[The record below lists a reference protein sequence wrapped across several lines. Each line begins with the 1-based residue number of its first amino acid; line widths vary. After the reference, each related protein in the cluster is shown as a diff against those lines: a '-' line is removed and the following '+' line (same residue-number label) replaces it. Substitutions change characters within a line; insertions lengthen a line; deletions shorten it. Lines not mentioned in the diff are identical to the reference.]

1 MKLSSVDYYLD
12 WPVSIKL
19 KNLRE
24 FIITNL
30 EKKGDLIRW
39 SIVDIQDSIDSF
51 GTKKLKNKKNINF
64 FSYNLYFNSNFVF

>member
-1 MKLSSVDYYLD
+1 MKLSSVDFYLD

-19 KNLRE
+19 KNLRR
-24 FIITNL
+24 FIIANL

-51 GTKKLKNKKNINF
+51 GTKKLKIKA
-64 FSYNLYFNSNFVF
+64 VFAN

>member
-1 MKLSSVDYYLD
+1 MKLSAVDLYLD

-24 FIITNL
+24 FIISNL

-39 SIVDIQDSIDSF
+39 SIIDIQNSIDSF
-51 GTKKLKNKKNINF
+51 GTKKLKIKA
-64 FSYNLYFNSNFVF
+64 VFAN

>member
-24 FIITNL
+24 FIFANL
-30 EKKGDLIRW
+30 EKKGDVVRW
-39 SIVDIQDSIDSF
+39 SIVEIHNSMDP
-51 GTKKLKNKKNINF
+51 KNAKRLRIKAVLAN
-64 FSYNLYFNSNFVF
+64 

>member
-19 KNLRE
+19 KNLRV

-39 SIVDIQDSIDSF
+39 SIVDIQNSIDSF
-51 GTKKLKNKKNINF
+51 GTKKLKIKAVIAN
-64 FSYNLYFNSNFVF
+64 

>member
-19 KNLRE
+19 KNLRPY
-24 FIITNL
+24 IIANF

-39 SIVDIQDSIDSF
+39 SIVDIQNSIDSF
-51 GTKKLKNKKNINF
+51 ETKKLKIKAVLAN
-64 FSYNLYFNSNFVF
+64 

>member
-19 KNLRE
+19 KYLRE
-24 FIITNL
+24 FIISNL

-39 SIVDIQDSIDSF
+39 SIVDIQNSFDSF
-51 GTKKLKNKKNINF
+51 GTKKLKIKAVLAN
-64 FSYNLYFNSNFVF
+64 

>member
-1 MKLSSVDYYLD
+1 MKLISVEFYLD

-24 FIITNL
+24 FIIINL

-39 SIVDIQDSIDSF
+39 SIVDIQNSIDSF
-51 GTKKLKNKKNINF
+51 GTKKLKIKAVIAN
-64 FSYNLYFNSNFVF
+64 

>member
-19 KNLRE
+19 KNLRK
-24 FIITNL
+24 FIIANL

-39 SIVDIQDSIDSF
+39 SIVDIQNSIDSF
-51 GTKKLKNKKNINF
+51 GTKKLKIKAVITN
-64 FSYNLYFNSNFVF
+64 

>member
-1 MKLSSVDYYLD
+1 MKLSSVNYYLD

-24 FIITNL
+24 FIIANL

-39 SIVDIQDSIDSF
+39 SIVDIQNSIDSF
-51 GTKKLKNKKNINF
+51 ETKKLKIKAVVVN
-64 FSYNLYFNSNFVF
+64 

>member
-19 KNLRE
+19 KNLRRL
-24 FIITNL
+24 IIANL

-39 SIVDIQDSIDSF
+39 SIVDIQNSIDSF
-51 GTKKLKNKKNINF
+51 GTKKLKIKAVIANKKI
-64 FSYNLYFNSNFVF
+64 

>member
-12 WPVSIKL
+12 WPISIKL

-24 FIITNL
+24 FIIINL

-39 SIVDIQDSIDSF
+39 SIVDIQNSIDSF
-51 GTKKLKNKKNINF
+51 GTKKLKIKAVIAN
-64 FSYNLYFNSNFVF
+64 

>member
-1 MKLSSVDYYLD
+1 MKLSSIDYYLD

-39 SIVDIQDSIDSF
+39 SIVDIQNSIDSF
-51 GTKKLKNKKNINF
+51 GTKKLKIKAVIANKKI
-64 FSYNLYFNSNFVF
+64 

>member
-24 FIITNL
+24 FIIENL

-39 SIVDIQDSIDSF
+39 SIVDIQNSVDSF
-51 GTKKLKNKKNINF
+51 GTKKLKIKAVLAN
-64 FSYNLYFNSNFVF
+64 

>member
-19 KNLRE
+19 KNLRK

-39 SIVDIQDSIDSF
+39 SIVDIQNSIDSF
-51 GTKKLKNKKNINF
+51 GTKNIKIRA
-64 FSYNLYFNSNFVF
+64 VFAN

>member
-1 MKLSSVDYYLD
+1 MKLSSVDFYLD

-30 EKKGDLIRW
+30 EKKGDVIRW
-39 SIVDIQDSIDSF
+39 SIIDIQNPIDSN
-51 GTKKLKNKKNINF
+51 GTKKLKIKAVLAN
-64 FSYNLYFNSNFVF
+64 

>member
-39 SIVDIQDSIDSF
+39 SIVDIQNSFDSF
-51 GTKKLKNKKNINF
+51 GTKKLKIKAVLTN
-64 FSYNLYFNSNFVF
+64 

>member
-19 KNLRE
+19 KDLRE
-24 FIITNL
+24 FIIANF

-39 SIVDIQDSIDSF
+39 SIVDIQNSIESS
-51 GTKKLKNKKNINF
+51 GKKKLKIKVVLAN
-64 FSYNLYFNSNFVF
+64 

>member
-12 WPVSIKL
+12 WPASVKV

-39 SIVDIQDSIDSF
+39 SIVDIQDPIDSF
-51 GTKKLKNKKNINF
+51 GTKKLKIKAVLAN
-64 FSYNLYFNSNFVF
+64 

>member
-30 EKKGDLIRW
+30 EKKGEIIRW
-39 SIVDIQDSIDSF
+39 SIVDIQNSIDSF
-51 GTKKLKNKKNINF
+51 GTKKLKIKAVIAN
-64 FSYNLYFNSNFVF
+64 

>member
-1 MKLSSVDYYLD
+1 MKLNSVDYHLD

-51 GTKKLKNKKNINF
+51 GTKKLKIKAVLAN
-64 FSYNLYFNSNFVF
+64 

>member
-39 SIVDIQDSIDSF
+39 SIVDIQNSIDYF
-51 GTKKLKNKKNINF
+51 GTKKLKIKAVLAN
-64 FSYNLYFNSNFVF
+64 